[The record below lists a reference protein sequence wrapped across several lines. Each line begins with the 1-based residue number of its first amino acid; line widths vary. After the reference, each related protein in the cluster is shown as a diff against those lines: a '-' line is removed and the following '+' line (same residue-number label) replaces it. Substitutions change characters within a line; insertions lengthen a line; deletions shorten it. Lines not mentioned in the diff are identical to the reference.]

1 MRAVIV
7 AISLSACVLVT
18 GCGKSSEKT
27 IVIPGKDGNVTVSG
41 SGDTEHMTVKSADG
55 TATFDVNANGGVH
68 ASMPDFAPLYPG
80 AIVTSS
86 MAGNNANGAKSAQ
99 VIFAVSAAPSDVI
112 AFYKQKSDAA
122 GLVQSVNATVNDTV
136 MFEASKDKKSILVTA
151 SKGSKGTQVSITW
164 GSDK

>member
-18 GCGKSSEKT
+18 GCGKSSERSIT
-27 IVIPGKDGNVTVSG
+27 IPGKDGNVTISG
-41 SGDTEHMTVKSADG
+41 SGDTEHMTVKTADG
-55 TATFDVNANGGVH
+55 TATMDVNANGGVH

-80 AIVTSS
+80 AKVTSS
-86 MAGNNANGAKSAQ
+86 LAGTGANGTKSAQ
-99 VIFAVSAAPSDVI
+99 VVFAVSAAPSDVI

-122 GLVQSVNATVNDTV
+122 GLVQSVNATVNDSM
-136 MFEASKDKKSILVTA
+136 MFEAGKDKKSIVVTA
-151 SKGSKGTQVSITW
+151 TKGTGVTQVSIAW